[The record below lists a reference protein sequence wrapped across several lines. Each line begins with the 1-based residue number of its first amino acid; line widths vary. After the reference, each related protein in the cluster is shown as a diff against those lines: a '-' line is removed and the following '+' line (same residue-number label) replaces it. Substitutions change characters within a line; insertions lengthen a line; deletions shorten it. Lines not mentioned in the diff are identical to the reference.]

1 LRFTGQLGG
10 PNVKDPG
17 IATQALVNPCR
28 VQRAF
33 HRSVTGPGALPE
45 GDGDGQTILSF
56 DGQTML
62 AGGFPSLLQV
72 TWYFPPPALTA
83 AFQAAVNTML
93 LLGGSPKLLASH
105 DAPTGTPVTARK
117 VSPPVPPS

>member
-1 LRFTGQLGG
+1 LRFTRQLGG

-28 VQRAF
+28 VQRVF
-33 HRSVTGPGALPE
+33 QRSVTAAGALPG

-56 DGQTML
+56 DGQTIL
-62 AGGFPSLLQV
+62 LGGFPPLVQV
-72 TWYFPPPALTA
+72 TWNFPLALSL
-83 AFQAAVNTML
+83 FQGAVATML
-93 LLGGSPKLLASH
+93 LFGGSPKVLASH
-105 DAPTGTPVTARK
+105 DAPGGTPVSPTK